1 MVGCKPVNPTTIRID
16 KFLSNLKI
24 YGVDLADISKDNA
37 IYETLLKELLNT
49 AYSPVESV
57 AIFAKDGDSKKEIK
71 ARINEYNNTREDE
84 KDKIVIFDAVEF
96 VTDSIA
102 TMIDVVSIVLI
113 VFTSISLVVSGFLI
127 GIITYV
133 SVIERTKEI
142 GILRAIG
149 ARKKDISRLFNA
161 ETFII
166 GLLAGVIGVG
176 TTYILSIPINV
187 ILNNLFPEQNIGQI
201 AFLVPLAALALI
213 VFNILLTVTAGLIP
227 SKMAANKD
235 PVVALRTE

>member
-1 MVGCKPVNPTTIRID
+1 MNQMCIRD
-16 KFLSNLKI
+16 RI

-142 GILRAIG
+142 GILLSLIHIYL
-149 ARKKDISRLFNA
+149 KNQRLK
-161 ETFII
+161 TQIIFI
-166 GLLAGVIGVG
+166 
-176 TTYILSIPINV
+176 
-187 ILNNLFPEQNIGQI
+187 
-201 AFLVPLAALALI
+201 
-213 VFNILLTVTAGLIP
+213 
-227 SKMAANKD
+227 
-235 PVVALRTE
+235 

>member
-1 MVGCKPVNPTTIRID
+1 M
-16 KFLSNLKI
+16 
-24 YGVDLADISKDNA
+24 
-37 IYETLLKELLNT
+37 
-49 AYSPVESV
+49 
-57 AIFAKDGDSKKEIK
+57 
-71 ARINEYNNTREDE
+71 
-84 KDKIVIFDAVEF
+84 
-96 VTDSIA
+96 
-102 TMIDVVSIVLI
+102 
-113 VFTSISLVVSGFLI
+113 
-127 GIITYV
+127 
-133 SVIERTKEI
+133 
-142 GILRAIG
+142 
-149 ARKKDISRLFNA
+149 
-161 ETFII
+161 